1 MNLREYHAH
10 PAWSPTA
17 LKAAVT
23 GTMQAWWHCFGPEA
37 RPFEPSPD
45 MVKGDL
51 VDALLTPPFGL
62 EQRFAVYSTI
72 ARNTKAGA
80 ANCAAARAA
89 GLTPVSEDMVDQAKA
104 VAASLRRDPLIGEV
118 LAALDEEYSQVP
130 HFWSDAAGRP
140 CRCLPDVVTTDG
152 RLFDLKKT
160 RSAVPRRFYWQ
171 ARDLGYDLQLAH
183 LALGQADRSGELPS
197 EVGVIAFEWDEPY
210 DCALLVF
217 DQRDIEDG
225 LERREEAFRRIAACQ
240 ASGVWPSHGR
250 QPFRHL
256 PASSRAP
263 ESEGMDAGAIDAGAI
278 DPESIAL
285 F

>member
-1 MNLREYHAH
+1 MKASDYHAH

-23 GTMQAWWHCFGPEA
+23 GTMQAWFHRFGPGA
-37 RPFEPSPD
+37 RPFEPSAD

-51 VDALLTPPFGL
+51 VDALLTPPFAL
-62 EQRFAVYSTI
+62 EQRFAVFSTI
-72 ARNTKAGA
+72 ARNTRAGA
-80 ANCAAARAA
+80 ANCAAAKAA
-89 GLTPVSEDMVDQAKA
+89 GLTPVSEEMVEQAQA
-104 VAASLRRDPLIGEV
+104 VAASLRRDPVIGAV
-118 LAALDEEYSQVP
+118 LAAMDPQHSQQP
-130 HFWSDAAGRP
+130 HFWADAAGRP
-140 CRCLPDVVTTDG
+140 CRCLPDVVTGDG

-171 ARDLGYDLQLAH
+171 ARDLAYDLQIAH
-183 LALGQADRSGELPS
+183 LALGHADRTGAMPVECGL
-197 EVGVIAFEWDEPY
+197 IAFEWEEPY
-210 DCALLVF
+210 DCALLVL
-217 DQRDIEDG
+217 DQADIESG
-225 LERREEAFRRIAACQ
+225 LARREEAFRRIAECQ

-250 QPFRHL
+250 QPFRHV

-263 ESEGMDAGAIDAGAI
+263 ESEEI

>member
-1 MNLREYHAH
+1 MTPSDYHAH

-23 GTMQAWWHCFGPEA
+23 GTMQAWWHRFGPEA
-37 RPFEPSPD
+37 KPFEPSAD

-51 VDALLTPPFGL
+51 VDALLTPPFSL
-62 EQRFAVYSTI
+62 EERFAVFSTI

-80 ANCAAARAA
+80 ANWEAAQAA
-89 GLTPVSEDMVDQAKA
+89 GMTPVSQDMVEQAQA
-104 VAASLRRDPLIGEV
+104 VAASLRQDPVIGEV
-118 LAALDEEYSQVP
+118 LAALDPEHSQQP
-130 HFWSDAAGRP
+130 HFWDDSAGRP
-140 CRCLPDVVTTDG
+140 CRCLPDVVTSDG

-171 ARDLGYDLQLAH
+171 AKDLAYDLQLAH
-183 LALGQADRSGELPS
+183 LALGYADRTGAMPS
-197 EVGVIAFEWDEPY
+197 EIGFLAFEWEEPF
-210 DCALLVF
+210 DCALLVL
-217 DQRDIEDG
+217 DQADIETG
-225 LERREEAFRRIAACQ
+225 LERREEAFRRIAECQ
-240 ASGVWPSHGR
+240 ASGAWPSHGR

-256 PASSRAP
+256 PASSRTR
-263 ESEGMDAGAIDAGAI
+263 ESEPV

>member
-1 MNLREYHAH
+1 MNPSDYHSH

-17 LKAAVT
+17 LKAAIT
-23 GTMQAWWHCFGPEA
+23 GTMQAWIQRFGPDA
-37 RPFEPSPD
+37 KPFEPSAD

-51 VDALLTPPFGL
+51 VDALLTPPFSMA
-62 EQRFAVYSTI
+62 ERFAVFSSI

-80 ANCAAARAA
+80 ANCAKATAA
-89 GLTPVSEDMVDQAKA
+89 GLTPVSEDMVTQAQQI
-104 VAASLRRDPLIGEV
+104 AAALRRDPVIGEV
-118 LAALDEEYSQVP
+118 LAAMDESHSQQA

-171 ARDLGYDLQLAH
+171 AKDLAYDLQLAH
-183 LALGQADRSGELPS
+183 LALGSTDRTGEMPEEL
-197 EVGVIAFEWDEPY
+197 GLIAFEWEEPF
-210 DCALLVF
+210 DCTLLVF
-217 DQRDIEDG
+217 DQQDIAIG

-240 ASGVWPSHGR
+240 ASGTWPSHGR

-256 PASSRAP
+256 PTSSRSP
-263 ESEGMDAGAIDAGAI
+263 ESKPI
-278 DPESIAL
+278 DPSSIAL

>member
-1 MNLREYHAH
+1 
-10 PAWSPTA
+10 
-17 LKAAVT
+17 
-23 GTMQAWWHCFGPEA
+23 MQAWWHRFGPEA

-62 EQRFAVYSTI
+62 EQRFAVFSTI

-89 GLTPVSEDMVDQAKA
+89 GLTPVSEEMVEQAKA
-104 VAASLRRDPLIGEV
+104 VAASLRRDPLIGTV
-118 LAALDEEYSQVP
+118 LAALDEEHSQVP

-263 ESEGMDAGAIDAGAI
+263 ESEGVDAGAIDAGAI